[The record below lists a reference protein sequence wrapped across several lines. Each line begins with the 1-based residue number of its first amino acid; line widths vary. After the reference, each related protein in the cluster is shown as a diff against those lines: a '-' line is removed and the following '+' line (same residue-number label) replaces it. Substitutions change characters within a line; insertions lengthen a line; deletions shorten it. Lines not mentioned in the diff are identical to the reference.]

1 MYKVSFS
8 LVETPKQVRGKKKKK
23 KKKSGQQQDAP
34 KKALLLT
41 LPPLLTRH
49 RCRGHVSV
57 FGVLVEDLAFMQ
69 L

>member
-1 MYKVSFS
+1 MSFS
-8 LVETPKQVRGKKKKK
+8 LVETPKQVRGKKKKKKK

-57 FGVLVEDLAFMQ
+57 FGVLVQDLDFVQ